1 MATGDYF
8 FGTLRICN
16 APSTSLSPGACDGV
30 WLAVRNIFFLHL
42 SMIERSAS
50 SYCGLLPCF
59 RKFDDWAVG
68 FKLKPAAVTYAVDRL
83 RGDDC
88 GQRRSLSPLLL

>member
-1 MATGDYF
+1 
-8 FGTLRICN
+8 
-16 APSTSLSPGACDGV
+16 
-30 WLAVRNIFFLHL
+30 
-42 SMIERSAS
+42 MIERSAS
-50 SYCGLLPCF
+50 SYCGFLPGF

-68 FKLKPAAVTYAVDRL
+68 FKLKPAVVTYAVDRL